1 MSKDESTESTEESV
15 NYLTM
20 SDEEFL
26 DRVDETQGSTTVEDN
41 TETEDSDDNPS
52 ENSEELPDDDNST
65 ADQEDDGTNDTP
77 DTETPETNDDNENES
92 ADSEDTQDKEPDYK
106 ELYSEFMAPFKAN
119 GVEMNPES
127 IQDRI
132 ALMQMGA
139 NYHKKMHSLK
149 PALKTL
155 KMLEKE
161 QMLDEDKLSFLIDVS
176 KGDPTA
182 VAKLIKDNNI
192 DVYNID
198 EEKEYSK
205 KSYSITDK
213 EYEVDEVIN
222 ELKTSENFDKVIGI
236 VDGFDDNSKQM
247 IIDSPEIMKV
257 LDGHVSS
264 GVYDAIVAKI
274 EQEKALGRLGNV
286 SELEAYE
293 TIGKKMYESGE
304 LKIANEEPPSPKQEV
319 KKSIDKKVEKARKSM
334 APVKSKPVKKR
345 SKQEYNPLAMSD
357 EEFEKQFGNGMY

>member
-1 MSKDESTESTEESV
+1 MSTEENTESTEESV

-26 DRVDETQGSTTVEDN
+26 DSVDETQGNTTIEDN
-41 TETEDSDDNPS
+41 TETEDSDNNPG
-52 ENSEELPDDDNST
+52 ENSEESPDNNT
-65 ADQEDDGTNDTP
+65 ADQEDDSTDNTP
-77 DTETPETNDDNENES
+77 DTEIPETNDDNENES

-161 QMLDEDKLSFLIDVS
+161 QMLDEDKLSFLIDIS

-192 DVYNID
+192 DIYNID
-198 EEKEYSK
+198 EEKEYNK

-236 VDGFDDNSKQM
+236 VDSFDDNSKQM
-247 IIDSPEIMKV
+247 VIDSPEIMKV
-257 LDGHVSS
+257 LNDHISS
-264 GVYDAIVAKI
+264 GVYDAITAKI
-274 EQEKALGRLGNV
+274 EQEKALGRLGNI

-293 TIGKKMYESGE
+293 TIGKKMYECGE
-304 LKIANEEPPSPKQEV
+304 LKITDEEPQAQEPQPV